1 MNWSV
6 LTKKQKQMVITTIIV
21 AMVQV
26 VLLVH
31 FLGLTKPDAARGG
44 SAKKELIK
52 FEQKLESARAIVKQE
67 EDIRRELAQ
76 SIKELEALA
85 VHAPTL
91 SDRYAWAY
99 EYVSRASTQ
108 ARVEV
113 DSLEEVNYLVVD
125 KKDAGKKD
133 AVKTDAVKTDV
144 AAPPYEIVVSTRCG
158 YNNLVEFLWRL
169 EKDNPLLRIKG
180 VTISSRPG
188 QPQAHQVRIVMQW
201 PVSVKIEGGAN

>member
-6 LTKKQKQMVITTIIV
+6 LTKKQKQMVVTTIILAV
-21 AMVQV
+21 VQV

-31 FLGLTKPDAARGG
+31 FLGLTKPDAVRGG
-44 SAKKELIK
+44 SVKKELIN

-67 EDIRRELAQ
+67 AEIRSELDQ

-85 VHAPTL
+85 VHAPTF

-99 EYVSRASTQ
+99 EYVSRCSTQ

-113 DSLEEVNYLVVD
+113 DSLEEVSYLVAD
-125 KKDAGKKD
+125 KKDTGKKE
-133 AVKTDAVKTDV
+133 AVKMGV
-144 AAPPYEIVVSTRCG
+144 AASPYEIVVSTRCG

-180 VTISSRPG
+180 VTISARPG
-188 QPQAHQVRIVMQW
+188 QPLAHQVRIVMQW
-201 PVSVKIEGGAN
+201 PAAVKIERGAK